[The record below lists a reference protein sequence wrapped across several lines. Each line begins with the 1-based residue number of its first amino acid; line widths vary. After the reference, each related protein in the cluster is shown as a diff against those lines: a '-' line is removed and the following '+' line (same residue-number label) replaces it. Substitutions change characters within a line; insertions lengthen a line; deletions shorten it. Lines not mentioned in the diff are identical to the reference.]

1 VTLCTERELFEPK
14 IRGMI
19 PGKAGPIGS
28 AGALLS
34 HADLFGP
41 CAVSFD
47 PARSRQIGILPTAY
61 YSPADMFG
69 SRFEFD
75 RSRVPGLNLQVIQR
89 LKEIRELM
97 IVIAAIERD
106 LKVGDFTFP
115 GDDVLK
121 ALDLNL
127 PFQEEVMTAVYRMT
141 RTQRTDLFNLF
152 NTDRDIALN
161 LISFIDIML
170 SLFQETDSTI
180 DGSMFA
186 FYQQREW
193 RLVHHMR
200 DGMVWYSLG
209 AQPSFRDPFAPH
221 RQVQI
226 LELRNELARIMGKPV
241 ERTYLDHCWLLE
253 AIDEIPIADFISS
266 VIVPRR
272 LQQFAAR
279 LLREVGSSAELIV
292 SEDLGYR

>member
-1 VTLCTERELFEPK
+1 
-14 IRGMI
+14 
-19 PGKAGPIGS
+19 
-28 AGALLS
+28 
-34 HADLFGP
+34 
-41 CAVSFD
+41 
-47 PARSRQIGILPTAY
+47 
-61 YSPADMFG
+61 
-69 SRFEFD
+69 
-75 RSRVPGLNLQVIQR
+75 
-89 LKEIRELM
+89 M